1 MKIKIKAFASV
12 KDLCGFSEREFDLP
26 ERTTAGDAVRRVAQE
41 CGDITAGLDSLLLA
55 VNEEYCRGD
64 RVLAENDVLAL
75 FPPVSGG

>member
-12 KDLCGFSEREFDLP
+12 KDLCGFSERVFDLP
-26 ERTTAGDAVRRVAQE
+26 ERATAADAVRKLEQE
-41 CGDITAGLDSLLLA
+41 CGQGVVGLDYLLLA
-55 VNEEYCRGD
+55 VNEEYCRGE

>member
-1 MKIKIKAFASV
+1 MRIKIKTFASV
-12 KDLCGFSEREFDLP
+12 KDMCGFSEREFELP
-26 ERTTAGDAVRRVAQE
+26 ERSTVGDAVRRLEPE
-41 CGDITAGLDSLLLA
+41 CRGGVAGLESLLYA